1 MKLRV
6 GEGLLRGYSMNET
19 VEIRRSQVMKGLICH
34 VREFEVLQ
42 FKNNVEVTK
51 KF

>member
-1 MKLRV
+1 
-6 GEGLLRGYSMNET
+6 MNKT
-19 VEIRRSQVMKGLICH
+19 VEIRRSQVIKDLTCH